1 MTNVRIRTNLTS
13 DGKCIRSGCL
23 NNAIV
28 TLIVIENGEKC
39 FLKIN
44 LKINFYERLTLLSF
58 LSIFKKKIHVL
69 LTITLLYLK
78 KKLSKA
84 KLACVMHMISVK
96 PKPRSHT

>member
-1 MTNVRIRTNLTS
+1 MTNVRIRPNLTC

-44 LKINFYERLTLLSF
+44 LKINFYERLTILSF
-58 LSIFKKKIHVL
+58 LSINSSKTIYTIFTTAGKRNSYEKYIH
-69 LTITLLYLK
+69 
-78 KKLSKA
+78 
-84 KLACVMHMISVK
+84 
-96 PKPRSHT
+96 